1 MFSFRMNMPFYLMAV
16 YGSFM
21 IVIVLLLRG
30 FLKNR
35 LPRFVFPLLWGLV
48 LLRFLIPFSLSSPL
62 SARGFTELSLPLME
76 NEATADSPVVE
87 DSLWQGTAETGIAEV
102 FIDYQEYPGFLLAN
116 PRGWLM
122 VVYAL
127 GGIVTVVVLLIQKHR
142 YSKMLKIRLLVE
154 HNETINAILRDMDMG
169 HILVF
174 TNDEIASP
182 MVCGLW
188 NPRIYLPT
196 RMNFEDTVL
205 LRDILTHEA
214 MHIKRRD
221 NWVKAVMLMV
231 LCLNWFNPLVWM
243 MSKCLSSDLEASCDE
258 AVLRAYKEDRRKS
271 YAESLLTMA
280 ITGNRST
287 LLYSAFSKTEV
298 ERRIK
303 NVLHYKKASVI
314 VMIFSVIFLLCGT
327 VAFATGVQAP
337 FQPELTGYCASSNSR
352 WGVRVALTRDI
363 AAGENLKKRAEDI
376 VLEILAK
383 DTAGDPTLLEE
394 RMAMEL
400 AKEFGVEKGAFR
412 IELSLCLNE
421 EDQEKE
427 YEAWEI
433 RQDKDGFHLY
443 QGEKIRVL
451 VDEMGGLYQSQEEG
465 SYDITI
471 HRDRLGFI
479 TSLTVLKEG
488 DVEFDKRTRQLERE
502 SYEASYGNTYDSGW
516 EREQVQET
524 ASEGL

>member
-1 MFSFRMNMPFYLMAV
+1 MLNFRMNMPFYLMGV
-16 YGSFM
+16 YGSLM
-21 IVIVLLLRG
+21 IVLVLLLRSV
-30 FLKNR
+30 LKNR
-35 LPRFVFPLLWGLV
+35 LPRFVFPVLWGVV
-48 LLRFLIPFSLSSPL
+48 LLRFLVPFSLSSPL
-62 SARGFTELSLPLME
+62 SARGFAELSLPLME
-76 NEATADSPVVE
+76 NEATAGSPVVE
-87 DSLWQGTAETGIAEV
+87 NTLWQGTGEMGIAEV
-102 FIDYQEYPGFLLAN
+102 FTDYQEYPGFLLAN

-122 VVYAL
+122 IAYAL
-127 GGIVTVVVLLIQKHR
+127 GGIVTVAVLLRQKYR
-142 YSKMLKIRLLVE
+142 YSRMLKVRLLVE

-196 RMNFEDTVL
+196 RMNFDDTVL

-221 NWVKAVMLMV
+221 NWVKAVMLVV
-231 LCLNWFNPLVWM
+231 LSLNWFNPLAWI

-314 VMIFSVIFLLCGT
+314 MMIFSVIFLLCGT
-327 VAFATGVQAP
+327 VVFATGVQAP

-352 WGVRVALTRDI
+352 WGARVTRTRDI
-363 AAGENLKKRAEDI
+363 ALGENSEKRVEYI
-376 VLEILAK
+376 VLTILAEGI
-383 DTAGDPTLLEE
+383 GDPELLEE
-394 RMAMEL
+394 RMAAEL
-400 AKEFGVEKGAFR
+400 AKEFGVEKGAFH
-412 IELSLCLNE
+412 IEISLCLNE
-421 EDQEKE
+421 EDQEEE

-433 RQDKDGFHLY
+433 RQDKDGFHRY
-443 QGEKIRVL
+443 KGEKIRTFE
-451 VDEMGGLYQSQEEG
+451 DEMGGLYQSREEG
-465 SYDITI
+465 SYDITV

-479 TSLTVLKEG
+479 TSLTVLQEG
-488 DVEFDKRTRQLERE
+488 DAEFDKRTRELERE
-502 SYEASYGNTYDSGW
+502 SYGASYDNTYDVGW
-516 EREQVQET
+516 EGEQVQEST
-524 ASEGL
+524 AWGL

>member
-87 DSLWQGTAETGIAEV
+87 DSLWQGTGETGIAEV

-116 PRGWLM
+116 PRGWMML
-122 VVYAL
+122 VYAL

-352 WGVRVALTRDI
+352 WGVKVALTRDI

-394 RMAMEL
+394 RMATEL

-433 RQDKDGFHLY
+433 TKDKDGFHLY

-451 VDEMGGLYQSQEEG
+451 ADEMGGLYQSREEG

-479 TSLTVLKEG
+479 TSLTVLREG
-488 DVEFDKRTRQLERE
+488 DAEFDKRTRELERE

-516 EREQVQET
+516 EREQVQE
-524 ASEGL
+524 AVVEGL